1 MKKARIISLIF
12 FILATIVSVDLLIN
26 LLGALIPTM
35 NDGIG
40 VHSVIVWGN
49 LYFGDNK
56 WSLERFYDAFVISAL
71 LWLVILVENVV
82 LTILDILKK

>member
-1 MKKARIISLIF
+1 MKKLRIISLVV
-12 FILATIVSVDLLIN
+12 LAITTFVSVDLLIN
-26 LLGALIPTM
+26 LLGSLIPTM

-49 LYFGDNK
+49 LYFGDNN

-71 LWLVILVENVV
+71 IWLAILVENVV

>member
-1 MKKARIISLIF
+1 MKKVRIISLVF
-12 FILATIVSVDLLIN
+12 FVLTTIVSMDLLIN
-26 LLGALIPTM
+26 LLGSLIPTM

-49 LYFGDNK
+49 LYFGDSN
-56 WSLERFYDAFVISAL
+56 WSLERFYNAFVISAL
-71 LWLVILVENVV
+71 IWLAVLVENVV